1 METRYLGED
10 VKIKFS
16 IDPVGDE
23 KYVLDSEGVE
33 WTAYLSCSPRKEVVI
48 KRGDRQAIPM
58 GDDEP
63 GVFAIWL
70 NTGDVGAGIL
80 KLKLE
85 VKIPDG
91 DFADDEKRTMIG
103 FTKLMRIVSD
113 YT

>member
-10 VKIKFS
+10 VKIQIS

-48 KRGDRQAIPM
+48 KHDSQQAIPIT
-58 GDDEP
+58 DKP
-63 GVFAIWL
+63 GVYAIWL

-91 DFADDEKRTMIG
+91 DFRDDEKRTLIG